1 MLETPAPTLTDQAHA
16 ALRRDIVSGRLAPG
30 TRLRIARLS
39 EDYAIGASPLR
50 EALSRLSAEF
60 LVTVEGQRGFAV
72 APISAQDL
80 RDIARMRGE
89 LECEALTRAIAAGD
103 DGWEAGIV
111 AAFHA
116 LEKSWQRRQA
126 DPEGTRDEWEDRN
139 RAFHEAL
146 VAACDSTWLR
156 RFRDMLYAQHERYR
170 RIARLRP
177 DAPRD
182 VQAEHRAILEAVLA
196 RDIARACAATKSHL
210 DRTTQAVL
218 AVIDPT
224 GKDTRC

>member
-1 MLETPAPTLTDQAHA
+1 MLESPAPTLTDQAHA

-80 RDIARMRGE
+80 RDISQMRCE
-89 LECEALTRAIAAGD
+89 MECEALARAIAAGD

-111 AAFHA
+111 AAFYA
-116 LEKSWQRRQA
+116 LEKSHQRRQA
-126 DPEGTRDEWEDRN
+126 DPEATQDEWEDRN

-170 RIARLRP
+170 RISRQRP

-196 RDIARACAATKSHL
+196 RDTARACAATKSHL

-218 AVIDPT
+218 AVIDT
-224 GKDTRC
+224 TEKDT